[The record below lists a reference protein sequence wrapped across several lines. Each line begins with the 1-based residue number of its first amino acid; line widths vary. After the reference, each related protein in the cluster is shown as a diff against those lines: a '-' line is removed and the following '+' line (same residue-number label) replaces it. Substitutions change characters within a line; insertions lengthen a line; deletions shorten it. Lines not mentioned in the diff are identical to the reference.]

1 MISVDICN
9 NALEAYITIH
19 FLPEDYKTDRDKLFN
34 AIQQAL
40 KNANV
45 NYGIMYEVMHGDLP
59 LNTPVLI
66 AKGEPP
72 VHGTDS
78 VIKMFQIPEPKP
90 LLIESGKVN
99 FYELNLIHHVKTG
112 DWLGERIDPIPG
124 IPGIDVHGNEIKP
137 DEGIIYPLHYDHD
150 SVTQVRE
157 EGKDVL
163 YALKDGAVHYV
174 GDSIGVFDVLEVNGD
189 VDFNTGNIDFKGYV
203 NIKGTVEDNFVVK
216 AEKDIE
222 IGGVYG
228 IGGVKLIESKEGSI
242 YIRGGV
248 AGKNKAKIICK
259 GNLYAKF
266 ISDAEVI
273 CEGSVF
279 AGFYIRNSTVRA
291 KQVIVES
298 GKGQIVG
305 GYIDADIRVEAAD
318 IGNHL
323 EKRTIINIRGFNR
336 EEMKNEMDEL
346 LNTIQLRKI
355 QLFGIRDKLKALNKD
370 PHAKKSEI
378 KKAQNEILEKQEEIK
393 KLETRCLDISNYLR
407 TPGSGALV
415 VKNYIYP
422 KARVTI
428 QNRLL
433 EIMKKEF
440 RPTYILRDG
449 EVAKL

>member
-19 FLPEDYKTDRDKLFN
+19 ELPEDYKKDRNKLVD
-34 AIQQAL
+34 AIRHAL
-40 KNANV
+40 NNANV
-45 NYGIMYEVMHGDLP
+45 NYGIMHEVMYGELP

-66 AKGEPP
+66 AKGKPP

-78 VIKMFQIPEPKP
+78 VIKMFEVPEPKP
-90 LLIESGKVN
+90 LLIENDKVN

-112 DWLGERIDPIPG
+112 DWLGERIDPTPG
-124 IPGIDVHGNEIKP
+124 VPGIDVHGNEIKP
-137 DEGIIYPLHYDHD
+137 DEGILYPLLYDYN
-150 SVTQVRE
+150 SVTQVRT

-174 GDSIGVFDVLEVNGD
+174 DGSIAVYDVLEINGD
-189 VDFNTGNIDFKGYV
+189 VDFNTGNIDFNGYV
-203 NIKGTVEDNFVVK
+203 NIKGTVEDNFSVK

-228 IGGVKLIESKEGSI
+228 IGGVKLIESTGGSI

-248 AGKNKAKIICK
+248 AGKNRAKIICK

-279 AGFYIRNSTVRA
+279 VGFYIWNSNIRA

-298 GKGQIVG
+298 GRGQIVG
-305 GYIDADIRVEAAD
+305 GCIDADIRVECAD
-318 IGNHL
+318 IGNRL

-336 EEMKNEMDEL
+336 EQLKAEMDEL
-346 LNTIQLRKI
+346 LGIIQSEKRHLADLR
-355 QLFGIRDKLKALNKD
+355 DWLKSCNMEPQSNK
-370 PHAKKSEI
+370 PEI
-378 KKAQNEILEKQEEIK
+378 KKTQMEIFRKQEEIK
-393 KLETRCLDISNYLR
+393 KLEASCLNISNYLK
-407 TPGSGALV
+407 TPGTGALV

-422 KARVTI
+422 KVRITI
-428 QNRLL
+428 QNQSV

-449 EVAKL
+449 VIATL